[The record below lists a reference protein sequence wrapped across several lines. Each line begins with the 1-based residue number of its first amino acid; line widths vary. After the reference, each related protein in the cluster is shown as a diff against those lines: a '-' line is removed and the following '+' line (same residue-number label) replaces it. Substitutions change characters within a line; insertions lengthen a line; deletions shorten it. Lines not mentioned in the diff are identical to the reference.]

1 MTQESEI
8 VRALRHTCDG
18 CNPTPC
24 CEFEALGP
32 EAAELIEQLQSEVK
46 RWVDKHNQAA
56 LNFQQEN
63 AECRRLQEQLAD
75 EKDAHESTKLL
86 RDSMYAEKDAQ
97 LAASQ
102 RRADAAVEDMKLIVD
117 AVREAHCDE
126 TCCFACKFDCDTS
139 ITDSGCYANECPGF
153 DTNECFEWR
162 GAKEEME

>member
-1 MTQESEI
+1 MTKEEI

-56 LNFQQEN
+56 LNFQQEK
-63 AECRRLQEQLAD
+63 AECKRLQEQLAD

-102 RRADAAVEDMKLIVD
+102 RRERAAVEDLNLTANCDVCKHYDADEISCAKPTVD
-117 AVREAHCDE
+117 
-126 TCCFACKFDCDTS
+126 S
-139 ITDSGCYANECPGF
+139 YS
-153 DTNECFEWR
+153 CFEWR
-162 GAKEEME
+162 GVQAEKGETHE

>member
-1 MTQESEI
+1 MTKESEI

-32 EAAELIEQLQSEVK
+32 EAAALIESLQAK
-46 RWVDKHNQAA
+46 
-56 LNFQQEN
+56 
-63 AECRRLQEQLAD
+63 LA
-75 EKDAHESTKLL
+75 
-86 RDSMYAEKDAQ
+86 AEK
-97 LAASQ
+97 

-117 AVREAHCDE
+117 AVREEHCDE

-162 GAKEEME
+162 GPQEAGKGE

>member
-102 RRADAAVEDMKLIVD
+102 RRADAAVEDINY
-117 AVREAHCDE
+117 VRMCH
-126 TCCFACKFDCDTS
+126 TCKHFLREFGMGGIECKIPCATIRS
-139 ITDSGCYANECPGF
+139 EN
-153 DTNECFEWR
+153 FEWR
-162 GAKEEME
+162 GVKEENKCAQS